1 MNRFNLLKKL
11 KKLPSWLVNVN
22 LSLNRG
28 NGTPC
33 SRFKSLF
40 KAKNKQ
46 WIRILLIRT
55 APWAYRYGAIEI
67 FIIILLF
74 IRTVPINNNNNIII
88 INIIIIIIIINL
100 MPSY

>member
-11 KKLPSWLVNVN
+11 KKLPSWLANVN

-28 NGTPC
+28 NGTPW

-40 KAKNKQ
+40 
-46 WIRILLIRT
+46 
-55 APWAYRYGAIEI
+55 AYRYGAIEI

-74 IRTVPINNNNNIII
+74 IRTVLIINNNNNNNNKIII
-88 INIIIIIIIINL
+88 IIIVIIIIIIIITL
-100 MPSY
+100 MPPY